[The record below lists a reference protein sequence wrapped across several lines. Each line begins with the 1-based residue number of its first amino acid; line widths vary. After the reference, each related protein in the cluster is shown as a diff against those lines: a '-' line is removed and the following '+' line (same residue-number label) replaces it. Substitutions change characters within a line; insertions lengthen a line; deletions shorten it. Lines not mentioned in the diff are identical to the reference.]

1 MVIIPTPGH
10 TEQLTNA
17 RQAKNLG
24 VAKIVL
30 QEMLDKEKL
39 LKSVKQLLQPQTIL
53 RTKEVQKE
61 ALKHDGLKNVAEA
74 IVAAANN
81 EQIF

>member
-1 MVIIPTPGH
+1 
-10 TEQLTNA
+10 
-17 RQAKNLG
+17 
-24 VAKIVL
+24 
-30 QEMLDKEKL
+30 MLDKEKL